1 MFDNYIVKGIGGFYY
16 VKTGGSLVECKPK
29 GIFRKKRIT
38 PVAGDIVRLET
49 DGGAHVIADI
59 LPRKNVFVRPPVANV
74 DQFFIVV
81 STVQPVPSTLVIDK
95 LSAIAVDKG
104 AQPVLVITKT
114 DLQDAQPLAACYAH
128 SDIPVLCVNAR
139 TGEGLDAVRARLDG
153 RLSVF
158 CGNSGVGKSTL
169 LSALLPGH
177 ELETGEISQKLGRG
191 RHTTRHVE
199 LYHLSCGGDIVDS
212 PGFSSFETDELNL
225 ELKHRLPETFREFAP
240 YLGACRFVGCSH
252 TKEKGCAV
260 LEALRAGKLQ
270 PSRHASYVRL
280 FEELKP
286 LQDWQEKKK

>member
-49 DGGAHVIADI
+49 DGGAPVIADI

-128 SDIPVLCVNAR
+128 SDIPVLCVNAG
-139 TGEGLDAVRARLDG
+139 TGEGLDAVRARAYG

-158 CGNSGVGKSTL
+158 CGNSWVANL
-169 LSALLPGH
+169 HCSAPCCRARAGNRRNQP
-177 ELETGEISQKLGRG
+177 EAGPRP
-191 RHTTRHVE
+191 HTTREVV
-199 LYHLSCGGDIVDS
+199 LYESCGGLVADT
-212 PGFSSFETDELNL
+212 PGF
-225 ELKHRLPETFREFAP
+225 A
-240 YLGACRFVGCSH
+240 A
-252 TKEKGCAV
+252 
-260 LEALRAGKLQ
+260 
-270 PSRHASYVRL
+270 
-280 FEELKP
+280 
-286 LQDWQEKKK
+286 

>member
-49 DGGAHVIADI
+49 DGGAPVIADI

-128 SDIPVLCVNAR
+128 SDILVLCVNAG

-191 RHTTRHVE
+191 RHTTREVV
-199 LYHLSCGGDIVDS
+199 LYESCGGLVADT
-212 PGFSSFETDELNL
+212 PGFASLEMERAAYIPKENL
-225 ELKHRLPETFREFAP
+225 QFAFPEVERYFGQCKFT
-240 YLGACRFVGCSH
+240 GCSH
-252 TKEKGCAV
+252 TVEKGCAV
-260 LEALRAGKLQ
+260 RAALEAGEIDKTRYE
-270 PSRHASYVRL
+270 SYVTL
-280 FEELKP
+280 YNEAKEVKE
-286 LQDWQEKKK
+286 WQM

>member
-49 DGGAHVIADI
+49 DGGAPVIADI

-128 SDIPVLCVNAR
+128 SDIPVLCVNAG

-191 RHTTRHVE
+191 RHTTREVV
-199 LYHLSCGGDIVDS
+199 LYESCGGLVADT
-212 PGFSSFETDELNL
+212 PGFASL
-225 ELKHRLPETFREFAP
+225 EAQKLCRIPKDDIQHTFPEFAP
-240 YLGACRFVGCSH
+240 YFGQCRFTGCSH
-252 TKEKGCAV
+252 RSETGCAV
-260 LEALRAGKLQ
+260 REAVDSGTISKTRY
-270 PSRHASYVRL
+270 ASYL
-280 FEELKP
+280 AMYEEACARKE
-286 LQDWQEKKK
+286 WEK

>member
-1 MFDNYIVKGIGGFYY
+1 M
-16 VKTGGSLVECKPK
+16 
-29 GIFRKKRIT
+29 
-38 PVAGDIVRLET
+38 
-49 DGGAHVIADI
+49 
-59 LPRKNVFVRPPVANV
+59 ANV

-128 SDIPVLCVNAR
+128 SDIPVLCVNAG

-191 RHTTRHVE
+191 RHTTREVV
-199 LYHLSCGGDIVDS
+199 LYESCGGLVADT
-212 PGFSSFETDELNL
+212 PA
-225 ELKHRLPETFREFAP
+225 LPAWRWSGPRTFRKKTCS
-240 YLGACRFVGCSH
+240 LRFPRWSATSANVNSQ
-252 TKEKGCAV
+252 AV
-260 LEALRAGKLQ
+260 LTPWKRAALCARRWKRERSTKRVMKAM
-270 PSRHASYVRL
+270 
-280 FEELKP
+280 
-286 LQDWQEKKK
+286 

>member
-49 DGGAHVIADI
+49 DGGAPVIADI

-128 SDIPVLCVNAR
+128 SDIPVLCVNAG

-191 RHTTRHVE
+191 RHTTREVV
-199 LYHLSCGGDIVDS
+199 LYESCGGLVADT
-212 PGFSSFETDELNL
+212 PGFASL
-225 ELKHRLPETFREFAP
+225 EAQKLCRIPKDDLQHTFPEFGP
-240 YLGACRFVGCSH
+240 YFGHCRFTGCSH
-252 TKEKGCAV
+252 RSETGCAV
-260 LEALRAGKLQ
+260 REAVEAGTISKT
-270 PSRHASYVRL
+270 RYASYL
-280 FEELKP
+280 AMYEEASARKE
-286 LQDWQEKKK
+286 WEK

>member
-49 DGGAHVIADI
+49 DGGAPVIADI

-128 SDIPVLCVNAR
+128 SDIPVAR
-139 TGEGLDAVRARLDG
+139 PA
-153 RLSVF
+153 
-158 CGNSGVGKSTL
+158 
-169 LSALLPGH
+169 
-177 ELETGEISQKLGRG
+177 
-191 RHTTRHVE
+191 
-199 LYHLSCGGDIVDS
+199 
-212 PGFSSFETDELNL
+212 
-225 ELKHRLPETFREFAP
+225 
-240 YLGACRFVGCSH
+240 
-252 TKEKGCAV
+252 
-260 LEALRAGKLQ
+260 
-270 PSRHASYVRL
+270 
-280 FEELKP
+280 
-286 LQDWQEKKK
+286 

>member
-158 CGNSGVGKSTL
+158 
-169 LSALLPGH
+169 
-177 ELETGEISQKLGRG
+177 
-191 RHTTRHVE
+191 
-199 LYHLSCGGDIVDS
+199 
-212 PGFSSFETDELNL
+212 
-225 ELKHRLPETFREFAP
+225 
-240 YLGACRFVGCSH
+240 
-252 TKEKGCAV
+252 
-260 LEALRAGKLQ
+260 
-270 PSRHASYVRL
+270 
-280 FEELKP
+280 
-286 LQDWQEKKK
+286 